1 MLEKSRAR
9 RVVGDLNS
17 SVWGLMADLKTG
29 DSLGENLNSLI
40 GSSVRASPRPGGL
53 RSTNDV
59 CDE

>member
-1 MLEKSRAR
+1 M
-9 RVVGDLNS
+9 GDLNCS
-17 SVWGLMADLKTG
+17 LGGLMADLKTG

-53 RSTNDV
+53 RSTNDS